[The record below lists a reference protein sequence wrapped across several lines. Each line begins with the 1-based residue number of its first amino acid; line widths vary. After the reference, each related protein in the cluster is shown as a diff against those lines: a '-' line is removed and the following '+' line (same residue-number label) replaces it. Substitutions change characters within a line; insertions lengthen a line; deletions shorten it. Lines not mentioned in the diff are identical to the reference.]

1 MKYTVKT
8 GGRIFGIKFSRPFSY
23 PRLSP
28 FMRFHIGPVY
38 QISATVT
45 VSWDT
50 LYEAMDTGA
59 GDWHKVFGLSSSLLS
74 FSRKAVMIGMRRIPR
89 TNIFEFCLY
98 VNHPDLTGG
107 WMAQRLCSVIVTR
120 DQDAVVEFC
129 INRDFVCASSMEDS
143 TTFKPN
149 GGLAFST
156 MRQEVV
162 YTKERVPL
170 YDKIVDFSNIVT
182 AVIQPYGGGTEESW
196 PILPYSLSINDFFI
210 SKRKPYENVI
220 RFPIG

>member
-1 MKYTVKT
+1 MYLWGSNLIPLFSLHKRELLLGAPIFFETFSANARISRNMKYTVKT

-74 FSRKAVMIGMRRIPR
+74 FSRIH
-89 TNIFEFCLY
+89 FC
-98 VNHPDLTGG
+98 
-107 WMAQRLCSVIVTR
+107 TR
-120 DQDAVVEFC
+120 
-129 INRDFVCASSMEDS
+129 
-143 TTFKPN
+143 
-149 GGLAFST
+149 
-156 MRQEVV
+156 
-162 YTKERVPL
+162 
-170 YDKIVDFSNIVT
+170 
-182 AVIQPYGGGTEESW
+182 
-196 PILPYSLSINDFFI
+196 
-210 SKRKPYENVI
+210 
-220 RFPIG
+220 